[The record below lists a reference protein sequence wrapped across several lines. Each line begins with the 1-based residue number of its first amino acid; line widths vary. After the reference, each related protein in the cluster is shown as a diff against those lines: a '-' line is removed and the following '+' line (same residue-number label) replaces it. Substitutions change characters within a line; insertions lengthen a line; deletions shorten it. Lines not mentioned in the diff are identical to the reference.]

1 MSARALPLVAV
12 VSGATCPSA
21 ARLREPELL
30 RRVRVVRV
38 EHEDAAALER
48 QAPLLREAEALLW
61 IPAIGAP
68 SAPAHAVL
76 SRLWPLLPAVRH
88 VHSFT
93 AGVDG
98 IGPFVHGCLAPCTNR
113 VTLTNARGAYTSSL
127 AEYALLGMLYFNKQ
141 VLRLQHNR
149 VARQWDNFKMA
160 TMSSK
165 QIGLLGYGSIGQ
177 ATGAAAKAAFPGCR
191 VVALRRQAAGSGAGS
206 AGAGSGM
213 DTGTGTGTGTSTKTG
228 TGPADEV
235 LCSGDAA
242 QRMRFFRES
251 DFIVSS
257 LPLTDA
263 TRGLV
268 GRAELA
274 TMKRSAVLVS
284 LGRGA
289 VIDEQAL
296 GEALREGRLRGAV
309 LDVFEKEP
317 LPHDSP
323 LWDLDNV
330 LITAH
335 NADNTDD
342 IFDLGWKVWLS
353 NLDCFLERRPFLTPV
368 DLAQGY

>member
-1 MSARALPLVAV
+1 MSARPLPLVAV
-12 VSGATCPSA
+12 VSGAACPSA
-21 ARLREPELL
+21 ARLRKPELL

-98 IGPFVHGCLAPCTNR
+98 IGPFVHGCLAPCANR

-141 VLRLQHNR
+141 VLRLERNR
-149 VARQWDNFKMA
+149 VARKWDNFKMS
-160 TMSSK
+160 TMRS
-165 QIGLLGYGSIGQ
+165 QQVGLLGYGSIGQ

-191 VVALRRQAAGSGAGS
+191 VVALRRKAAGSGALG
-206 AGAGSGM
+206 GA
-213 DTGTGTGTGTSTKTG
+213 
-228 TGPADEV
+228 GPADEV

-242 QRMRFFRES
+242 QRLRFFRES
-251 DFIVSS
+251 DFVVSS

-268 GRAELA
+268 GRTELA
-274 TMKRSAVLVS
+274 AMKRSAVLVS

-317 LPHDSP
+317 LPHESP

-342 IFDLGWKVWLS
+342 IFELGWKVWLD
-353 NLDCFLERRPFLTPV
+353 NLDCFIERRPLLTPV